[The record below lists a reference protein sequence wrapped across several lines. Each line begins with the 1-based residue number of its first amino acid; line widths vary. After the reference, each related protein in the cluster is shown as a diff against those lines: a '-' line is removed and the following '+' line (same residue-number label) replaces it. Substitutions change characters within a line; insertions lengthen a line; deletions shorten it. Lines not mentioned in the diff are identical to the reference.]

1 MKMKTKKRKRTGA
14 RTYAWGIPD
23 LFYPD
28 PKEVYARFSDDLD
41 VADRLT
47 YYAAALR
54 PYFLSALGQVNE
66 DAEKDQT

>member
-1 MKMKTKKRKRTGA
+1 MKMKAKKRKRAVA
-14 RTYAWGIPD
+14 RTYPWDIPD

-28 PKEVYARFSDDLD
+28 PKEVYASLSDDLD

-54 PYFLSALGQVNE
+54 PYFLVALEQVSE
-66 DAEKDQT
+66 DVKKG